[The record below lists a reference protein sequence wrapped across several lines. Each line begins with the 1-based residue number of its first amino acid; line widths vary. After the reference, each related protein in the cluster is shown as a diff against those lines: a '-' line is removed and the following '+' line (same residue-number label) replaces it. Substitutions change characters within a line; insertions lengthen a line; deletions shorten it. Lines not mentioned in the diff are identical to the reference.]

1 MSFIIHLL
9 VVVDI
14 RLLDTDEECDKSV
27 RQQQEVEG
35 ELAPIQSGP
44 LQQSGTDEQHL
55 QFNIQPVTRLP

>member
-35 ELAPIQSGP
+35 EFVPIQSGP

-55 QFNIQPVTRLP
+55 QFNI